1 MSIRIVLAD
10 DHAIFRDGLRAL
22 LENQPSMEVLAEADN
37 GREAIG
43 LANELSPDVVV
54 MDVTMPGLNGVE
66 ATRQITSASPKVKVL
81 ALSMHANQR
90 LVTEMLAA
98 GASGYLLKNS
108 AFDEL
113 IRAIRAVVEHGSY
126 LSPPVIGPIVREYLK
141 LSSRGQSSTASL
153 TPREREVLQLLAEG
167 NSTKETAF
175 LLRLNVKTVDTH
187 RQRIMKKLD
196 LHNLAD
202 LTRYAI
208 REGLTSL
215 DLPARK

>member
-1 MSIRIVLAD
+1 MSLRIILAD

-22 LENQPSMEVLAEADN
+22 LDDQPGMQVVAEAEN
-37 GREAIG
+37 GREAVR
-43 LANELSPDVVV
+43 LARELKPDLVV

-66 ATRQITSASPKVKVL
+66 ATRQITSDSSSITVIS
-81 ALSMHANQR
+81 LSMHADQR
-90 LVTEMLAA
+90 RVAEMLSA

-113 IRAIRAVVEHGSY
+113 IQAIRAVVEHGSY
-126 LSPPVIGPIVREYLK
+126 LSPPVIGPIVREFLK
-141 LSSRGQSSTASL
+141 LSSGEKSPDSSL

-167 NSTKETAF
+167 NSSKEAAY
-175 LLRLNVKTVDTH
+175 LLNLNVKTVDTH
-187 RQRIMKKLD
+187 RQRIMKKLK
-196 LHNLAD
+196 LNNLVE

-215 DLPARK
+215 DLPTRK

>member
-1 MSIRIVLAD
+1 MSLRIILAD

-22 LENQPSMEVLAEADN
+22 LDDQPGMQVVAEAEN
-37 GREAIG
+37 GREAVR
-43 LANELSPDVVV
+43 LARELRPDLVV

-66 ATRQITSASPKVKVL
+66 ATRQITSDSSRIKVIS
-81 ALSMHANQR
+81 LSMHADQR
-90 LVTEMLAA
+90 RVAEMLAA

-113 IRAIRAVVEHGSY
+113 IQAIRAVVEHGSY
-126 LSPPVIGPIVREYLK
+126 LSPPVIGPIVREFLK
-141 LSSRGQSSTASL
+141 LSSGEKSPDSSL

-167 NSTKETAF
+167 NSSKEAAF
-175 LLRLNVKTVDTH
+175 LLHLNVKTVDTH
-187 RQRIMKKLD
+187 RQRIMKKLK
-196 LHNLAD
+196 LNNLVE

-215 DLPARK
+215 DLPTRK